1 MNSIKSK
8 PNTTLNLLKKDL
20 NTIDKEEHH
29 NYDVNNRSD
38 YFKRSFGQSP
48 QQNIKNKKEFDNEF
62 IHFKKRK
69 PYTYN
74 SYEHFSN
81 PRKTNKYK
89 YNIYDDLYKP
99 LNKNSTKIEFINK
112 SYKKVD
118 NKNINDENDDND
130 DNENNDNEND
140 DNDDNEND
148 DDNCSYINNSVE
160 ICDNKD
166 IQINSC
172 YKNIFYENIRESKN
186 YPELNIDLNK
196 LNSEYVF
203 SLKSQNIKI
212 NIPITSYG
220 IVLYTYEKDKYLKY
234 LVCQRRDSISY
245 IQYLQDLIEEK
256 NILKYINLMSKEEKK
271 RCLEYYYKNDSHS
284 IWKDLWLNNK
294 SKIYINNYNRCT
306 KMFQKNMEKYIEY
319 FKDES
324 SGQNENQWFFPKGRI
339 HKNENEIH
347 CALREFEEETNI
359 SSKNISVNK
368 NMTFEE
374 YYVGSNNLIYKS
386 VYYTAYIPYIPK
398 KIYKYFPSNIRT
410 KFISSE
416 IYDMEWLEFK
426 DVFQKLD
433 ETKKDV
439 ITKINNYILK
449 KKKF

>member
-1 MNSIKSK
+1 MSYIKSK
-8 PNTTLNLLKKDL
+8 PSTTLNLLKKDL
-20 NTIDKEEHH
+20 YTIDKEEHH
-29 NYDVNNRSD
+29 KCDVNNTSD
-38 YFKRSFGQSP
+38 YFK
-48 QQNIKNKKEFDNEF
+48 QNIKNKKDSDNEF

-74 SYEHFSN
+74 SYENFSN
-81 PRKTNKYK
+81 PRKMNKYK

-99 LNKNSTKIEFINK
+99 LNKNYTKIEFINNY
-112 SYKKVD
+112 YKKVD
-118 NKNINDENDDND
+118 NKNIDNDEAVI
-130 DNENNDNEND
+130 ENTSSFRILDET
-140 DNDDNEND
+140 
-148 DDNCSYINNSVE
+148 DDNCSYINNSLE
-160 ICDNKD
+160 ISDNKD
-166 IQINSC
+166 NQINSC
-172 YKNIFYENIRESKN
+172 YKNSFYENIRESKN
-186 YPELNIDLNK
+186 YPELNIDLSK

-220 IVLYTYEKDKYLKY
+220 IVLYTYEKNKYLKY

-256 NILKYINLMSKEEKK
+256 NMLKYINLMSKEEKQ

-306 KMFQKNMEKYIEY
+306 KMFQKNMEKYIEC

-324 SGQNENQWFFPKGRI
+324 TGQNENQWFFPKGRI
-339 HKNENEIH
+339 HKNEHEID

-368 NMTFEE
+368 NVTFEE
-374 YYVGSNNLIYKS
+374 YYIGSNNLIYKS

-426 DVFQKLD
+426 DAFQKLD

-439 ITKINNYILK
+439 LTKINNYILK